1 MDDDFG
7 DINTPS
13 ANATSAATTSTP
25 EASAKVITE
34 QTKESIENESK
45 PNEEDA
51 YSVPIDV
58 LQTISKNFEKLQE
71 NFEKTTATTPT
82 ESSVTATSEN
92 DVAGSTTDENRV
104 IRIKSIRTVPPGKNW
119 LFMLKEGQKQPFNKL

>member
-7 DINTPS
+7 DINAPS
-13 ANATSAATTSTP
+13 ANTTSTTT

-34 QTKESIENESK
+34 QTKEPIENESK
-45 PNEEDA
+45 PNEEDT

-71 NFEKTTATTPT
+71 NFEKTTATNPT
-82 ESSVTATSEN
+82 ESSVTVTAEN

-119 LFMLKEGQKQPFNKL
+119 

>member
-7 DINTPS
+7 DINAPS

-71 NFEKTTATTPT
+71 NFEKTTATT

-104 IRIKSIRTVPPGKNW
+104 IRIKSIRTVPPGKN
-119 LFMLKEGQKQPFNKL
+119 